1 LILPGGGMLIN
12 YQANYPYLC
21 RMKAAFSNFTG
32 QYVVMNGDMTR
43 ASTFSVDSIAQ
54 FPAVYE
60 VIRLIDRVPLF
71 IEDHFQRLE
80 NSARLLNRPVE
91 ISLQQMAQQIQ
102 KLSTENKISNGNI
115 RIMCAFPGNNSAY
128 SEKVT
133 ALYFIPHKYPA
144 QQEYEMGI
152 SMQTLFLERPEP
164 NAKLVNS
171 LLNEKAYTLKEKT
184 GVDEVLLVTHEGLIT
199 EGSKSNI
206 FFVDG
211 DKIITAH
218 GTSVLRGITREKV
231 FEICNT
237 QLNKVEE
244 RQIFLKDISK
254 MNGAFITGTSP
265 KVMPVRRINEFK
277 YDISHP
283 AIINI
288 MNYYDE
294 LIFSYIKNY
303 DPAKFLS

>member
-1 LILPGGGMLIN
+1 
-12 YQANYPYLC
+12 
-21 RMKAAFSNFTG
+21 
-32 QYVVMNGDMTR
+32 
-43 ASTFSVDSIAQ
+43 
-54 FPAVYE
+54 
-60 VIRLIDRVPLF
+60 
-71 IEDHFQRLE
+71 
-80 NSARLLNRPVE
+80 
-91 ISLQQMAQQIQ
+91 
-102 KLSTENKISNGNI
+102 
-115 RIMCAFPGNNSAY
+115 MCAFPGNNTAY

-237 QLNKVEE
+237 QQNKVEE